1 MTNQTP
7 RLFTPLTIRDVT
19 LRNRVVLS
27 PMCQYSCRDG
37 LADDW
42 HLVHLG
48 SRAVGGAGAVIA
60 EATAVLPEGRIS
72 PADVGLWN
80 DAQVQ
85 AWRRITAFVRAQGA
99 VAGIQLAHAGR
110 KASRYAPWKGSG
122 VAPQGQGGW
131 LPEAPSPLTYQQG
144 TNEDVTPREL
154 SPEDCERL
162 VAAFA
167 EAARRAARIG
177 FDALEVHGAHGY
189 LLHEF
194 LSPISNA
201 RTDKYGGSLEKRM
214 AFPLAVF
221 EAVRRAFPADRP
233 VGMRISGS
241 DWVPG
246 GWNVE
251 ESCRLAVELQK
262 RGSAYIHVSGG
273 GLSPEQQL
281 KPGPGY
287 QADMAARIRRELA
300 TATGGQGAM
309 PVIAVGLITEPEQA
323 ETLIVSGQADMVA
336 LGRAMLY
343 NPRWPWHAAARLGAT
358 VTAPPQYW
366 RSVPHGHKG
375 LFGQ

>member
-1 MTNQTP
+1 MSSQLFSP
-7 RLFTPLTIRDVT
+7 VSLGRLSLP
-19 LRNRVVLS
+19 NRIVIP
-27 PMCQYSCRDG
+27 PMCQYSACDG
-37 LADDW
+37 QATDW
-42 HLVHLG
+42 HLMHYG
-48 SRAVGGAGAVIA
+48 AFSHSGAGLLIM
-60 EATAVLPEGRIS
+60 EATAVTPEGRIS
-72 PADVGLWN
+72 PDDLGLWS
-80 DAQVQ
+80 DGCEAALGRV
-85 AWRRITAFVRAQGA
+85 
-99 VAGIQLAHAGR
+99 VAAIRGYSSIPLGLQLAHAGR